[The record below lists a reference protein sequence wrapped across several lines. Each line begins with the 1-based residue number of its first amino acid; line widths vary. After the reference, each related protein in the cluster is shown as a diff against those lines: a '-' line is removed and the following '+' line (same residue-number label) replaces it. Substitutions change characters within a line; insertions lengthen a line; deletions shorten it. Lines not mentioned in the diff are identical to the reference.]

1 VAEEDEVAAEVQEL
15 RALQL
20 EVMEAHLDLR
30 RRQSLSA
37 DEAELADL
45 EAEVEEVDE
54 EESGNDPRAQSSAM

>member
-1 VAEEDEVAAEVQEL
+1 MAEEDEVAAEVQEL